1 MIDAPDF
8 KEKQIL
14 VYIPQNGDK
23 MSYSN
28 DNIVIK
34 DKDGKIKFQTTCYR
48 LFAIFVIGNVSITSG
63 LILRAEKFRYSIC
76 MMNTNFRTYLIING
90 KMEGNTVLRKK
101 QYEYDGLELAVH
113 LIRNKIMN
121 QRAALNRIRRK
132 TPAIKE
138 VIAKLDEYRN
148 SITENIPDALQSLLG
163 IEGSASRVYFS
174 QMFSNCRWNGR
185 KPRVKNDYINT
196 LLDIGYTMLFNF
208 VDSLLQ
214 LYGFDVYYGVL
225 HRCFYMRK
233 SLVCDIME
241 PFRPIIDWKIR
252 TAINLGQCK
261 EEDFEKIK
269 YQWVLKYKQIP
280 KYTAFLMEAILEHK
294 LEIFYYVQSYYRS
307 FMKGK
312 PASEFPVFD
321 LEAKESWY

>member
-1 MIDAPDF
+1 MMDAPDF
-8 KEKQIL
+8 KVKQLL
-14 VYIPQNGDK
+14 VYIPKDGDR
-23 MSYSN
+23 MSYFN
-28 DNIVIK
+28 DNIAIK

-48 LFAIFVIGNVSITSG
+48 LFAVFVIGNVSITSG

-76 MMNTNFRTYLIING
+76 MMTANLRTYQIIGG

-101 QYEYDGLELAVH
+101 QYEYDGMELATH
-113 LIRNKIMN
+113 IIKNKILN
-121 QRAALNRIRRK
+121 QRTSLNRIRKK
-132 TPAIKE
+132 TPAVKE
-138 VIAKLDEYRN
+138 AISKLDNYIDE
-148 SITENIPDALQSLLG
+148 ITNNIPNKLQSLLG
-163 IEGSASRVYFS
+163 VEGSASRVYFS
-174 QMFSNCRWNGR
+174 QMFSVCRWNGR
-185 KPRVKNDYINT
+185 KPRVKNDYVNS

-208 VDSLLQ
+208 IDALLQ

-261 EEDFEKIK
+261 EEDFELINH
-269 YQWVLKYKQIP
+269 QWVLRYKQIP
-280 KYTAFLMEAILEHK
+280 KYTSFLMEAILEHK
-294 LEIFYYVQSYYRS
+294 MDIFYYVQSYYRC

-312 PASEFPVFD
+312 PCLEYPIFD
-321 LEAKESWY
+321 MAKKE